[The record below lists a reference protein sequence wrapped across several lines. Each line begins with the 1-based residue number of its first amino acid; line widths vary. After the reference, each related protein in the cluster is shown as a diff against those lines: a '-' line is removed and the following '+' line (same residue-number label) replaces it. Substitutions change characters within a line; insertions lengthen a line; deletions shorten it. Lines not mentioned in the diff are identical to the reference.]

1 MALGVLAKAPV
12 GGKMDIVARSMGA
25 PATSNNFTLGFHTR
39 RVESFE
45 IAMLF
50 PSEGS
55 EKLSTIF

>member
-1 MALGVLAKAPV
+1 
-12 GGKMDIVARSMGA
+12 MDIVARSMGA
-25 PATSNNFTLGFHTR
+25 PATSNNFTLGLHTR